1 MKTTNNVQKANLK
14 SAVAAVTLMLAM
26 VVSTSIFAAETNMN
40 SLNAFLAEETEE
52 SLEMEAWMTNSNNF
66 YATTNLEAET
76 EESLEIENWMVS
88 ENNFYAT
95 VTFEAETEEA
105 LEVENWMTAESNFY
119 NTVSLEPETEKALE
133 VESWMKSDTLF
144 ETQKLAEVKE
154 IKKEEK
160 SKKAYGSR
168 YGENK
173 FGRRAFIMIEEDE
186 PKLKLEQWMLDYKY
200 WNGK

>member
-1 MKTTNNVQKANLK
+1 MKTTNNVQKSNLK
-14 SAVAAVTLMLAM
+14 STVAATTLMLAM
-26 VVSTSIFAAETNMN
+26 VFSNSNFAADNKMN

-52 SLEMEAWMTNSNNF
+52 SLEVETWMTDANNF

-76 EESLEIENWMVS
+76 EQALEIENWMVS
-88 ENNFYAT
+88 ENTFYAS

-105 LEVENWMTAESNFY
+105 LEVENWMTSESNFY
-119 NTVSLEPETEKALE
+119 NTISLEPETERALE
-133 VESWMKSDTLF
+133 IESWMKSDSLF

-154 IKKEEK
+154 VKKEEK

-168 YGENK
+168 YSENK

-186 PKLKLEQWMLDYKY
+186 PKLKMEQWMLDYKY